1 MEKGSHTKLKDLRG
15 SSFRLHV
22 LRAFLEGRKF
32 QIENVVHLFKSAT
45 IECRLLNVC
54 RHTLVS
60 FMLFAWCPLLVLRWP
75 LTQKPSMTRRVSC
88 LWNRIAVRTICSL
101 MTEVGQKLFLSLS
114 AASTA
119 VQLQL
124 EEVTKASPAQMLISC
139 GDLSHYE
146 CMTVKTQVSTV
157 FLSHGLMARSR
168 WEETLVMKK

>member
-22 LRAFLEGRKF
+22 SRAFLRGRKF
-32 QIENVVHLFKSAT
+32 RTENVLHLFKNAT
-45 IECRLLNVC
+45 IECWLLNAC

-60 FMLFAWCPLLVLRWP
+60 CMLFAWRPLLVLRWP
-75 LTQKPSMTRRVSC
+75 LVQKLSMSGRVNC

-114 AASTA
+114 VASTA

-124 EEVTKASPAQMLISC
+124 EEVTKASLAQMLISG
-139 GDLSHYE
+139 GDFSYHYLWVL
-146 CMTVKTQVSTV
+146 MAV
-157 FLSHGLMARSR
+157 FLPHSLITRSR

>member
-22 LRAFLEGRKF
+22 LRTFLVGRKV
-32 QIENVVHLFKSAT
+32 QIENVVHLFKSVT
-45 IECRLLNVC
+45 IECQLLNAC
-54 RHTLVS
+54 RHTFVS

-75 LTQKPSMTRRVSC
+75 LAQKPSMSRRVNC

-124 EEVTKASPAQMLISC
+124 EEVTKASPAQMFISC

-146 CMTVKTQVSTV
+146 CVTVRTQVSTV
-157 FLSHGLMARSR
+157 FLSHSLIAR
-168 WEETLVMKK
+168 WEETSVMKK